1 MKKGMGIILALILV
15 VSLVFT
21 GCASQPS
28 TGDSGNAGKDVKPII
43 MKIGHTQVE
52 QSPRH
57 AVSLKMKEYIEKES
71 NGRIEVQ
78 IYPTSQLGSSKE
90 QVEGL
95 QTGSIE
101 MVIFPTT
108 SVTDFQ
114 PIFTLP
120 DIPYLFPTELNKL
133 LELYKT
139 DAFKA
144 FMASGDEKGFK
155 VLAPMFEGY
164 STISSKEPVTKAS
177 QIPDMKLR
185 VIGGALAKL
194 YYTNLGAPPSVIAFS
209 EVYTSLQTGRI
220 NSLDIPI
227 SQMYEN
233 KFYEVCENMTE
244 TKHFAL
250 TSLIMVNKNW
260 YDGIPEDLQKII
272 ADAAVMAA
280 PEAATVVEATTAKA
294 RTDMPNV
301 EFLQP
306 SDDLVNK
313 LKEQTSLM
321 EEEYVKLTGDQG
333 KKILEDMKQA
343 IANLN

>member
-1 MKKGMGIILALILV
+1 MKKGMGLILALILV
-15 VSLVFT
+15 LSLVFT
-21 GCASQPS
+21 GCASQS
-28 TGDSGNAGKDVKPII
+28 NNNTGEDVKPII

-71 NGRIEVQ
+71 KGRIEVQ

-90 QVEGL
+90 QMEGL

-120 DIPYLFPTELNKL
+120 DIPYLFPTELDKL

-144 FMASGDEKGFK
+144 FMATGDEKGFK
-155 VLAPMFEGY
+155 ALAPMFEGY
-164 STISSKEPVTKAS
+164 STISSKNAVTKAD
-177 QIPDMKLR
+177 QLPEMKLR
-185 VIGGALAKL
+185 VIGGALAKQ
-194 YYTNLGAPPSVIAFS
+194 YYTNLGAPPSVIAFG

-244 TKHFAL
+244 TRHFAL

-260 YDGIPEDLQKII
+260 YDGLPEDLQKIV

-280 PEAATVVEATTAKA
+280 PESAAVVEATTEKA
-294 RTDMPNV
+294 RAEMTNV
-301 EFLQP
+301 KFYQP

-313 LKEQTSLM
+313 LKEQTGLM
-321 EEEYVKLTGDQG
+321 EEEYVKLSGERG
-333 KKILEDMKQA
+333 KKILEDIKKA
-343 IANLN
+343 IANL